1 MAKKIINRVK
11 KKPTEWEK
19 IFPIHI
25 SDKGLTSKI
34 YNSYTSIA
42 KWHILSMKKK
52 VIVKQINGR
61 LKTFTKKKGREM
73 AHFSSIIT
81 DTVRKHNSISL
92 EFSIQLECYSIIE
105 IKLKQL

>member
-61 LKTFTKKKGREM
+61 LKTFTKKKKRERPWLNKLHYIE
-73 AHFSSIIT
+73 ALFKNS
-81 DTVRKHNSISL
+81 VREGNCIHLI
-92 EFSIQLECYSIIE
+92 
-105 IKLKQL
+105 